1 MEAPH
6 GNSHFQKTLF
16 SLHLLPFV
24 FFSQSCACCV
34 LKCLCALVWMFGCL
48 DHSFKKITFSFLF
61 SSPYLIFFPPL
72 CFFPSLF
79 PCLVALSSL
88 ALLLHSVTSS
98 PHHVAI
104 ILLFHHLVV
113 FRVVSLPCAFL
124 LCVALLPCYFT
135 TITFQVPLDT
145 PHLLLC
151 YLVASHLVALCLT
164 TLYPMLVGTSL
175 LLPL

>member
-1 MEAPH
+1 LCMLCSQVSLCSSLDVWIIA
-6 GNSHFQKTLF
+6 SKKFLF
-16 SLHLLPFV
+16 L
-24 FFSQSCACCV
+24 
-34 LKCLCALVWMFGCL
+34 
-48 DHSFKKITFSFLF
+48 FLF

-151 YLVASHLVALCLT
+151 YLVASHLVALCLA